1 MSMVVSICHTSV
13 LTWTIAATL
22 KLLSTRVEEQR
33 DPENRPDSLER
44 KIIVFRNR
52 SSQPSPRPEC
62 STKVRVRKRPST
74 KASRK
79 LLQFYDEIPSYS
91 FFSPFDIEQELGLSL
106 ETARVFSFSSN
117 SSKLCPSTR
126 TFRISFES
134 CYVKKFIC
142 RNISN
147 SVYLIF
153 PGKAFLRKREERGCL

>member
-79 LLQFYDEIPSYS
+79 LLQFYDETYPLLFVLLPLRYRTRAWTILGNGSS
-91 FFSPFDIEQELGLSL
+91 VFVFIKLDDVNTVNIES
-106 ETARVFSFSSN
+106 R
-117 SSKLCPSTR
+117 
-126 TFRISFES
+126 
-134 CYVKKFIC
+134 
-142 RNISN
+142 
-147 SVYLIF
+147 
-153 PGKAFLRKREERGCL
+153 